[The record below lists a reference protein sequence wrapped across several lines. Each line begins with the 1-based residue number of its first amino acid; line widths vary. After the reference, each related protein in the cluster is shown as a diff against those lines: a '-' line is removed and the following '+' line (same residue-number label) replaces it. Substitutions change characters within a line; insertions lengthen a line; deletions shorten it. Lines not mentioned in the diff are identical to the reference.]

1 MDLFE
6 VITKRRTHRS
16 EFSAR
21 PISESDLAQLIESAR
36 WAPSPFNVQPWHLVV
51 VRDRVQKKSIA
62 DLTTRAIKEQF
73 EDPQFLDDNGRWMR
87 TSIEEWEQLQDG
99 VLLQDHVDFPSDLS
113 NPTVLR
119 SLLKHASHLSLLG
132 KLGLGGKPA
141 QEIAGLVIQAPV
153 LVMISM
159 DRDQKPP
166 GEAYLRWMWLGLGAM
181 IQNILLTAT
190 ALQIG
195 SQFISAPI
203 ERTSDRQ
210 QLSQILGLPKSHE
223 MVSLIR
229 FGYLLHA
236 DGEGHLP
243 AKGVRRHPSDFVS
256 HEKYTQKKAE

>member
-16 EFSAR
+16 EFSDR
-21 PISESDLAQLIESAR
+21 PVSESDLAQLIESAR

-51 VRDRVQKKSIA
+51 VRNRVQKKAIA
-62 DLTTRAIKEQF
+62 DLTARAITEQF
-73 EDPQFLDDNGRWMR
+73 EDSQFLDDNGRWMR
-87 TSIEEWEQLQDG
+87 TSIEEWERLQDG
-99 VLLQDHVDFPSDLS
+99 VLLQDHVDLPAGLS
-113 NPTVLR
+113 NPTVLKP
-119 SLLKHASHLSLLG
+119 LLKHISHLSLLG
-132 KLGLGGKPA
+132 KLGMGDKPA

-153 LVMISM
+153 LIMISM
-159 DRDQKPP
+159 DRERKPP
-166 GEAYLRWMWLGLGAM
+166 GEAYLRWMWLGMGAM
-181 IQNILLTAT
+181 IQNILLTAA

-229 FGYLLHA
+229 FGYPLHA
-236 DGEGHLP
+236 DEEGLLP
-243 AKGVRRHPSDFVS
+243 AKGVRRQSSDFVS
-256 HEKYTQKKAE
+256 YEKYAQKKAE